1 MAGKNI
7 LFINPPSGFLID
19 ERVFLPLGIASVAAY
34 ARHKGYDVGLLDL
47 ESREDYVSRV
57 ISELQSDKYGSVG
70 ITATSPQ
77 FYYAHRINEAIKSR
91 FPGIKTIIGGSHA
104 SMFSALRNRLIA
116 KFSRDG
122 LRGDELEKRLHEEDI
137 NFRPLENFDVIAE
150 GEEES
155 ITEALNS
162 DKRWVNGGVT
172 GSLDLL
178 PLPARDLFDVK
189 SYLIDP
195 QGNPKFKIIEGLP
208 SGSLISQRGCPYQ
221 CEFCCGRDSIMYKQ
235 VKTPRTGM
243 LRAHSPERILEE
255 LDEMNEKHGLKAF
268 MFYDDEFN
276 LHPER
281 TIRLC
286 DKLKERD
293 YKFRGFVKADL
304 IVKHPEVA
312 AAMKEAGF
320 VEVLTG
326 VESGSER
333 ILKYHLHKKTS
344 PDINYRAAMI
354 CLENEIGF
362 KALTMLG
369 HTSETPTD
377 AMDTRDWLIKVG
389 REYLNR
395 LGQGYFTFD
404 LTIFQPY
411 AGCPIWDRAEKNKGE
426 FSDEFDWVYRSK
438 DDSGQFD
445 RYGGVYFNKV
455 DFSTEHG
462 FYKGLP
468 GKYKA
473 FIRTKHIS
481 SEQYVSLRDL
491 IEWEIRDRLGMSQLA
506 PVTAVSQLE
515 HTMGQGMTQAS

>member
-1 MAGKNI
+1 MAEKNI

-34 ARHKGYDVGLLDL
+34 ARCKGYDVGLLDL
-47 ESREDYVSRV
+47 ESGEDYVSKV
-57 ISELQSDKYGSVG
+57 LNELQSKKYGSVG

-77 FYYAHRINEAIKSR
+77 FYYAHRINEAIKSA
-91 FPGIKTIIGGSHA
+91 FPRIRTIIGGSHA
-104 SMFSALRNRLIA
+104 SMFSALRNRLVN
-116 KFSRDG
+116 KFSKDG
-122 LRGDELEKRLHEEDI
+122 LRGDDLENKLYEEDI

-150 GEEES
+150 GEENS
-155 ITEALNS
+155 IIAALNC
-162 DKRWVNGGVT
+162 DKRWVDGGVT
-172 GSLDLL
+172 ESLDML
-178 PLPARDLFDVK
+178 PLPARDLFDFK

-195 QGNPKFKIIEGLP
+195 QGTPKFKIIEGIP

-235 VKTPRTGM
+235 VKMPGTGV

-255 LDEMNEKHGLKAF
+255 LDEMNEKYGLKAF

-281 TIRLC
+281 TLKLC
-286 DKLKERD
+286 SKLKERD
-293 YKFRGFVKADL
+293 YKFRGFIKADL
-304 IVKHPEVA
+304 LVKHPEVA
-312 AAMKEAGF
+312 TAMKEAGF

-333 ILKYHLHKKTS
+333 ILKHHLHKKTS
-344 PDINYRAAMI
+344 PDTNYQAAMI
-354 CLENEIGF
+354 CLKNNIGF

-369 HTSETPTD
+369 HTSETPRD
-377 AMDTRDWLIKVG
+377 AMDTRDWLVKVG
-389 REYLNR
+389 KEYLNEI
-395 LGQGYFTFD
+395 GPGYFTFD

-411 AGCPIWDRAEKNKGE
+411 AGCPIWDRAERNREE
-426 FSDEFDWVYRSK
+426 FSDEFEWMYKSRDNE
-438 DDSGQFD
+438 QFS
-445 RYGGVYFNKV
+445 RYGGIYFNKI

-473 FIRTKHIS
+473 FIRTKYIS
-481 SEQYVSLRDL
+481 SEQYIALRDV
-491 IEWEIRDRLGMSQLA
+491 IEWEIRDRLNMKQHI
-506 PVTAVSQLE
+506 PITAGSQLE
-515 HTMGQGMTQAS
+515 HAMGQGSAQSR